1 MLLSNFSEL
10 TKHIGDKVDSSILG
24 LVPTMGALHEG
35 HLSLIKKALI
45 ECDNVVVSIFVNPTQ
60 FNNSDDLIKYPR
72 TITSDLEA
80 IHGISK
86 GILVYV
92 PSVEEI
98 YPEGAESEH
107 FDFGTISEFMEGKFR
122 QGHFDGVGTVLKR
135 LFKLINPDK
144 AFFGEKDFQQLA
156 VVRKLIKITG
166 QNVSIIGCETYR
178 ENNGL
183 AKSSRNKLLSEEEK
197 EQAGIIFENL
207 YYIKNNFENKPI
219 PLLLEEVKRN
229 FEKSQHFELEYCE
242 VAEEKTLIPTDKIK
256 SKKKYRAFIAAY
268 CNKVR
273 LIDNMSLN

>member
-1 MLLSNFSEL
+1 VLLSNFSEL